1 MRQFLVDEIPHR
13 QMEAIEDYLKKKTIA
28 SGLEKIFWLEIP
40 EDLLSPIQY
49 EHKGCGPHYLAIE
62 LGQDFLKFEFLVRS
76 RKRLRCDCVQYV
88 SPAQEIFLLNFARTL
103 IQTLGLNS

>member
-88 SPAQEIFLLNFARTL
+88 SPAQETFLLNFAHTL
-103 IQTLGLNS
+103 ILALDLKA